1 MLNLFKF
8 NNSRVPKPRIVRNI
22 RGRLRGASL
31 LLLLFS
37 VLLINQSRVYAQ
49 SYTIKGGLGS
59 TVSGTVGKFYL
70 NLSGYIAPFASIIL
84 TSDGVFLRATTA
96 DENGYFSLTDILIK
110 AGFSKFCF
118 DATDSKNFGK
128 SYSCMSIPPATG
140 SVTIEDIFLPPTLG
154 LLKSEIAQGSSAIA
168 RGYSMPGALVT
179 LHVGDKTYT
188 TNADES
194 GYYEFIIKGLKAGT
208 YQVYATASLSGKNSL
223 EPQKKLTLKVLSVPG
238 QLINFLKEL
247 LDKIIRFFTS
257 IALGPLWIA
266 IPILILIIILLK
278 KLFPAAFTS
287 IFVGKFFIFFPYI
300 LHRKRKHLH
309 HEWMFGY

>member
-1 MLNLFKF
+1 MLKSF
-8 NNSRVPKPRIVRNI
+8 NSKLKIH
-22 RGRLRGASL
+22 L
-31 LLLLFS
+31 
-37 VLLINQSRVYAQ
+37 VLLIFLIFNLISTPALAQ
-49 SYTIKGGLGS
+49 IPPLKGDLGS

-70 NLSGYIAPFASIIL
+70 NISGYIAPFASIIL
-84 TSDGVFLRATTA
+84 TSDGLFLRATTA
-96 DENGYFSLTDILIK
+96 DEYGYFSLTDILIK

-118 DATDSKNFGK
+118 DATDSKNLGK
-128 SYSCMSIPPATG
+128 SYSCMTIPPVTG
-140 SVTIEDIFLPPTLG
+140 DVTVKDIFLPPTLG
-154 LLKSEIAQGSSAIA
+154 LVKSEISEGSSAIA

-179 LHVGDKTYT
+179 LHIGDKTYT
-188 TNADES
+188 TTADES
-194 GYYEFIIKGLKAGT
+194 GYYEFVIKGLKQGT

-223 EPQKKLTLKVLSVPG
+223 EPEKKLTLKVLSVPG

-257 IALGPLWIA
+257 IALGPLWLA

-300 LHRKRKHLH
+300 LHRKKKHLH
-309 HEWMFGY
+309 HEWLFGY